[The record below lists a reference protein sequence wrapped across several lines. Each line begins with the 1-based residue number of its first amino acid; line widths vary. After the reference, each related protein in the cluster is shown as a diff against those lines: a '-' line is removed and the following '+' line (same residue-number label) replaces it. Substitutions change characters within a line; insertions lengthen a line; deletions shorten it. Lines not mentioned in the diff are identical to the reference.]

1 MSSADPTPSLGAA
14 ALLSAAPAPRRWWR
28 SPRLWVAL
36 AVFGLALL
44 AWWFWSA
51 AQQRQAAPVYQ
62 TEPLLRGTLTRS
74 VTANGSLQPVRA
86 VNIGSELS
94 GTVRAVH
101 VDINDRVRRGQVL
114 IELDAERL
122 QDQVRHGRAA
132 LAAAHGHAAPGLA
145 AVRYRVRA
153 APGHGAPGR

>member
-1 MSSADPTPSLGAA
+1 MSPSDPPSSPSAA
-14 ALLSAAPAPRRWWR
+14 ALLSAATPARRWWR
-28 SPRLWVAL
+28 RPRLWVAL
-36 AVFGLALL
+36 AVLGLALL

-74 VTANGSLQPVRA
+74 VTANGTLQPVRA

-101 VDINDRVRRGQVL
+101 VDINDPVRRGQDRKSV
-114 IELDAERL
+114 
-122 QDQVRHGRAA
+122 V
-132 LAAAHGHAAPGLA
+132 
-145 AVRYRVRA
+145 
-153 APGHGAPGR
+153 